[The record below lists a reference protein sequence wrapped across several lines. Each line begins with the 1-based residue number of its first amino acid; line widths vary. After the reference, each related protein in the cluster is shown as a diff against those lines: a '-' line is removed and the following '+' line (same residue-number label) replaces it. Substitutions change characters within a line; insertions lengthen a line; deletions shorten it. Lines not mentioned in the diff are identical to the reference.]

1 MQSAPSSPF
10 LSSSHR
16 SRQQQQQQ
24 QLAVVEMMTMMMG
37 KVMVLRGAWTG
48 LRWRRPFK
56 NSTPPMQQRV
66 TALPLPPHRKEA
78 RSRSNR
84 GRGGSAPCYCARRTI
99 QQVTSSA
106 SRSCVG
112 WESSASG
119 TIYCS
124 ALTRSTQVPTITHIR
139 LHTQPHHPITRFEF
153 NSKEIHANVGYVI
166 A

>member
-1 MQSAPSSPF
+1 
-10 LSSSHR
+10 
-16 SRQQQQQQ
+16 
-24 QLAVVEMMTMMMG
+24 MMMG

-56 NSTPPMQQRV
+56 NSTPPMQQQRA

-78 RSRSNR
+78 RSRSNH
-84 GRGGSAPCYCARRTI
+84 GRGVSAPCYCARRTI

-124 ALTRSTQVPTITHIR
+124 ALTRSTQVPTITHIG

-153 NSKEIHANVGYVI
+153 NSKDIHANVGYVI
-166 A
+166 AWDVAWLFRPYVGARR